1 MTAPMPKT
9 AVNFAVPPG
18 ACDCHVHVVGD
29 PARYPMVAG
38 RVYTPPP
45 APAEELSR
53 LLQSL
58 HLDRVVIIQPSFYG
72 TDNSATL
79 DGMHALGPKR
89 ARGVAV
95 IDERTPAAA
104 LKAMADAGMRG
115 LRLNLETAGETDPV
129 ASLRKLQAGIAWAQP
144 LGWHVQIYARLS
156 LIAALADDIAR
167 SPVTLV
173 FDHFAGAT
181 AALGLEQAG
190 FAAVLALIRAGK
202 AYCKISGAYRVS
214 ERGPDYGDA
223 APLAKAL
230 IAANSE
236 RILWGTDWPHS
247 DSSRPPGRAATDV
260 TPYQPIDDGR
270 LLNELPAWSPDA
282 AIRHK
287 ILVDNPARLY
297 GF

>member
-1 MTAPMPKT
+1 MAAPMPKT
-9 AVNFAVPPG
+9 AVNFGVPSG

-45 APAEELSR
+45 ATAEELSG
-53 LLQSL
+53 LLRSL
-58 HLDRVVIIQPSFYG
+58 RLDRVVIIQPSFYG

-79 DGMHALGPKR
+79 DGMRALGPER

-95 IDERTPAAA
+95 IDERTSGAA
-104 LKAMADAGMRG
+104 LKAMAEAGMRG

-129 ASLRKLQAGIAWAQP
+129 ASLRKLKAGVERARS

-156 LIAALADDIAR
+156 LIAALADELAQT
-167 SPVTLV
+167 PVTLV
-173 FDHFAGAT
+173 FDHFAGAQ
-181 AALGLEQAG
+181 AALGPEQPG
-190 FAAVLALIRAGK
+190 FAAVLALLRAGK

-223 APLAKAL
+223 APLARAL

-270 LLNELPAWSPDA
+270 LFNQLPVWAPDA
-282 AIRHK
+282 AVRHK
-287 ILVDNPARLY
+287 ILVDNPAGLY